1 MANGNMTSGSPG
13 AILHRPMRYDL
24 QVWLLTLGRDRAFRR
39 KIAALARLREGDAV
53 LDLGCGTGS
62 LAIEAKRLIGPTGTV
77 KGVDPSPEM
86 IARAVV
92 KARKAGLELEFLNAA
107 AQALPFADAQFDT
120 VLSTLMLHHLSR
132 KSRGRCAREMRRVV
146 KPGGRVLVVDFGA
159 RQSGGI
165 LARFHRHGHVAAADV
180 MHLLGEAGLEI
191 VDTGAVGF
199 GDLQFVLAEAPRA
212 V

>member
-1 MANGNMTSGSPG
+1 MSGEARMSNGNMTSGSPG

-62 LAIEAKRLIGPTGTV
+62 LAIEAKRLVGPTGAV

-92 KARKAGLELEFLNAA
+92 KARKAGL
-107 AQALPFADAQFDT
+107 
-120 VLSTLMLHHLSR
+120 
-132 KSRGRCAREMRRVV
+132 
-146 KPGGRVLVVDFGA
+146 
-159 RQSGGI
+159 
-165 LARFHRHGHVAAADV
+165 
-180 MHLLGEAGLEI
+180 
-191 VDTGAVGF
+191 
-199 GDLQFVLAEAPRA
+199 
-212 V
+212 